1 MHPTDPSVARK
12 PAQAR
17 WATPRT
23 DRPTAGVECQRI
35 AEQLGVP
42 LLPWQSQV
50 LDVGLEYELDSDFP
64 NGRRYIYREIDF
76 GTPRQSGK
84 SVLTLVKTLHR
95 MILCGPGQKSVY
107 SMQTGSEA
115 SRKLLDD
122 WCPMIDDSPFQ
133 HAVHR
138 VRRTAGG
145 EGIHFKNRSTVEIM
159 RTAKSSGHGRTL
171 DEAII
176 DEAMHDHDDRREQAV
191 MPAMLTRRNAQVL
204 NTSTAG
210 TDESLYWRRKVDL
223 GRMAVEDGVTEG
235 LCYFEWSA
243 PDEADPYD
251 EDMWWHVMPAL
262 GRTQPIESVRHLAR
276 TMREEEFRRAML
288 NQWTR
293 TDMKVI
299 DWSAWVECRNPHGS
313 IGTDMVLALDVN
325 KERTGAATVAASRG
339 SDGLVDI
346 ELIDNHEGLSWLVPR
361 AVELRDRHHPTKI
374 IVDGTGPVGALIP
387 ELERAGLDLTIVG
400 GGEMAR
406 AAGAFY
412 DHVLARCL
420 RVRPNEHLDNAV
432 AGAAKRI
439 RGDAF
444 VWQRSTNS
452 TDISPLV
459 CATLALWGIAGDSN
473 HGGLW
478 LF

>member
-1 MHPTDPSVARK
+1 
-12 PAQAR
+12 
-17 WATPRT
+17 
-23 DRPTAGVECQRI
+23 
-35 AEQLGVP
+35 
-42 LLPWQSQV
+42 
-50 LDVGLEYELDSDFP
+50 
-64 NGRRYIYREIDF
+64 
-76 GTPRQSGK
+76 
-84 SVLTLVKTLHR
+84 
-95 MILCGPGQKSVY
+95 
-107 SMQTGSEA
+107 MQTGSEA
-115 SRKLLDD
+115 ARKLLDD
-122 WCPMIDDSPFQ
+122 WMPMIDDSPFCY
-133 HAVHR
+133 ALAK
-138 VRRTAGG
+138 VRRVTGG
-145 EGIHFKNRSTVEIM
+145 EGLHFKNRSTLEIM

-191 MPAMLTRRNAQVL
+191 MPAMLTRRNAMVL

-210 TDESLYWRRKVDL
+210 TDESLYWRRKVDF
-223 GRMAVEDGVTEG
+223 GRMAVDDGVTDG

-243 PDEADPYD
+243 PDDVDPYD
-251 EDMWWHVMPAL
+251 EDMWWTVMPAL

-299 DWSAWVECRNPHGS
+299 DWGAWVECRNPHGS
-313 IGTDMVLALDVN
+313 IGDDMVLAIDVN

-346 ELIDNHEGLSWLVPR
+346 ELIDHHEGLSWLVPR
-361 AVELRDRHHPTKI
+361 VAELRDRHHPMKI
-374 IVDGTGPVGALIP
+374 LVDGTGPVGALIP
-387 ELERAGLDLTIVG
+387 ELERAGLTLTVLG
-400 GGEMAR
+400 GGEMPR

-412 DHVLARCL
+412 DHVLARGL

-444 VWQRSTNS
+444 VWQRSTIS
-452 TDISPLV
+452 ADISPLV
-459 CATLALWGIAGDSN
+459 CATLALWGIAGESN